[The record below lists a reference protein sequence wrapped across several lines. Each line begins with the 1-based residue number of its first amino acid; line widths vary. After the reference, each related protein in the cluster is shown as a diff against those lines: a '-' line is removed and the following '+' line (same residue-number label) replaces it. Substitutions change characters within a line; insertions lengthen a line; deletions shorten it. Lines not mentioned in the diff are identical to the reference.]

1 MYEQVKI
8 STEIENMRKWQT
20 EVTEQKTMTK
30 ILVEGFNS
38 KLDQMKEM
46 ITKLKDR
53 ALKFIQLEEQKEK
66 KKKEWK
72 EWR

>member
-1 MYEQVKI
+1 
-8 STEIENMRKWQT
+8 
-20 EVTEQKTMTK
+20 MTK
-30 ILVEGFNS
+30 ILVEGFNT

-66 KKKEWK
+66 KKKNEKSEDRLRNLWDTIK
-72 EWR
+72 